1 MPSDICFNC
10 GKLSKFLVVY
20 PELQTSVKA
29 NQVNTSPTNTSSRK
43 FNNRRTR
50 NPRERKLQHRA
61 NNLLVKT
68 NALTWQ
74 FTLDGGLRDIGL
86 HGAFELLDQ
95 SAAES
100 KESFGIEADDI
111 QICYDVW
118 RELAKEGFLPLDD
131 DQSLHYLGQDLM
143 EDLDMCA
150 ENQSMMVIDEDAKA
164 ENPEDEKKRKTDA
177 DDEDSEY
184 GGAEGSDGDSF
195 PTKKLVAMARHC
207 TTMTFQWEPSRPVE
221 RISREARPLYND
233 LCAWNFTD
241 ATSPAISG
249 ATLVEDEE
257 LSPLTSDCKFSFEY
271 ELESMDW
278 DRNSNCSTSASVRGQ
293 LVECRVVVGGQAYE
307 WDIFL

>member
-20 PELQTSVKA
+20 PESQSSVEV
-29 NQVNTSPTNTSSRK
+29 NQVNSSPTNTSSRK
-43 FNNRRTR
+43 FNKRRTR

-74 FTLDGGLRDIGL
+74 FNLDGGLRSIGL
-86 HGAFELLDQ
+86 HEASELLDQ

-100 KESFGIEADDI
+100 QEYFGIEADDI
-111 QICYDVW
+111 QIYYDVW
-118 RELAKEGFLPLDD
+118 RELAKEDFLPPDD
-131 DQSLHYLGQDLM
+131 DQSLHYLGHDLI
-143 EDLDMCA
+143 EELDMCA
-150 ENQSMMVIDEDAKA
+150 DNPFMMDIEEDAKA
-164 ENPEDEKKRKTDA
+164 ENPEDEEKWKNDA
-177 DDEDSEY
+177 DDEDSGY
-184 GGAEGSDGDSF
+184 GDAEGSDGDFF
-195 PTKKLVAMARHC
+195 PSNKLVAMARHC
-207 TTMTFQWEPSRPVE
+207 TTMTMQWEPSLPVE

-257 LSPLTSDCKFSFEY
+257 LSPLTSDRKFSFEY
-271 ELESMDW
+271 ELDSMDW
-278 DRNSNCSTSASVRGQ
+278 DRNSNYSSSASVRGQ

>member
-29 NQVNTSPTNTSSRK
+29 KQVNTSPTNTSSRK

-74 FTLDGGLRDIGL
+74 FTLDSGLRDIGL

-131 DQSLHYLGQDLM
+131 HQSLHYLGHDLM

-150 ENQSMMVIDEDAKA
+150 ENQSMMVMEEDAKA

-184 GGAEGSDGDSF
+184 GGPEGSDGDSF

-207 TTMTFQWEPSRPVE
+207 TTMTFQWEPSRPVG

-257 LSPLTSDCKFSFEY
+257 LSPLTSDRKFSFEY

-278 DRNSNCSTSASVRGQ
+278 DRNSNCSSSASVRGQ
-293 LVECRVVVGGQAYE
+293 LVECRVVVGREAYE

>member
-29 NQVNTSPTNTSSRK
+29 NQENTSPTNTSSRK

-50 NPRERKLQHRA
+50 NPRERKLQYRA
-61 NNLLVKT
+61 NNLLMET
-68 NALTWQ
+68 NALTRQ
-74 FTLDGGLRDIGL
+74 FNLDGGLRDIGL
-86 HGAFELLDQ
+86 HEASELLDQ
-95 SAAES
+95 SAA
-100 KESFGIEADDI
+100 D
-111 QICYDVW
+111 
-118 RELAKEGFLPLDD
+118 LPLDD
-131 DQSLHYLGQDLM
+131 DQSLHYLGHDM
-143 EDLDMCA
+143 IEELDMCA
-150 ENQSMMVIDEDAKA
+150 DNQSMMVMEEDAKA

-233 LCAWNFTD
+233 FCAWNFTD
-241 ATSPAISG
+241 ATSLAISG

-257 LSPLTSDCKFSFEY
+257 LSPLTSDRKFSFEY

-278 DRNSNCSTSASVRGQ
+278 DRNSNCSSSASVRGQ